1 MDVMELLKDYETMR
15 RTGGIFLR
23 DDTRKQITHKIM
35 QGRGA
40 QVAPP
45 EFHIQDKIIRF
56 TDQYNVVR
64 VCTVFHPS
72 YFVPTLM

>member
-1 MDVMELLKDYETMR
+1 MDNKR
-15 RTGGIFLR
+15 QPK
-23 DDTRKQITHKIM
+23 KQTL
-35 QGRGA
+35 
-40 QVAPP
+40 P

-56 TDQYNVVR
+56 TDNVVR